1 LITTPLN
8 NEMAIIGFILNGN
21 VATFKM
27 AANKTKAVP
36 MMMYFLFEFIINV
49 FAAKIGK

>member
-1 LITTPLN
+1 MGLTLK
-8 NEMAIIGFILNGN
+8 GN
-21 VATFKM
+21 VATFKI

-49 FAAKIGK
+49 FGAKIGK

>member
-1 LITTPLN
+1 
-8 NEMAIIGFILNGN
+8 MIGFILNGN

-36 MMMYFLFEFIINV
+36 MIMYFLFEFIINV